1 MDAVLADLRYA
12 LRTLARSPGFT
23 AVAVLTLALGIGAT
37 TSVYS
42 VVQAVLLRSLPF
54 PRADRLV
61 DIKLTRQEY
70 RAQGSTG
77 GTSPFDA
84 YRVWRTAR
92 SFDAT
97 AAYIGDDA
105 VLTGLGSAER
115 VMAWDVT
122 ASFFP
127 LLGARPLLGRAF
139 MPEDDRPGSSP
150 VAVLG
155 HDFWMSRFGGDPQ
168 VLGRGITL
176 DTTSYTIVGVMPAG
190 FHYPPGASL
199 WRDLGAALS
208 GPAGQRHAHDFGFWV
223 VGRLRTDA
231 TLAGART
238 DLDQVTRHAWSSE
251 PGLSGLLPV
260 ATPLVG
266 WLTRDVRTPLWI
278 MLGAVGLVLLVACA
292 NVSNL
297 LLARATARE
306 REMAVRVALG
316 AGRRRL
322 LRHALAES
330 VVVALA
336 GGALGVLLALWSVPA
351 LVALAGSDLPRI
363 TEVRVDVA
371 VLTVALG
378 LSLFA
383 GLFAGLLPAL
393 RVGLRP
399 PADALKSATIGAGPA
414 WRSRSTDALMIA
426 QVALTLVLL
435 AGAGL
440 LVRSFVRQVH
450 IDPGFDA
457 THVVTAEL
465 RLPGARYAAAGA
477 RHVWVTQALERVRAL
492 PGVTLVA
499 AATGTP
505 LRGGEVSS
513 VSVAGAPGRSD
524 QPWAWVTAADPEY
537 FHVLRI
543 PLLRGGRLGE
553 RDGVLVDEAAA
564 HAYFPG
570 ADPLGR
576 TIRFAGSAPRTIVGI
591 VGDTRQESLHD
602 APPPHIYQLLGHS
615 PPPYLKVIVR
625 TAGDPDRL
633 VADVRRAVQS
643 VDVDVPLDAVV
654 PLTTLMAD
662 SLTRDRL
669 YAWLVGVFAAAA
681 LALAATGMYG
691 LSSHAVTRRT
701 REIGLRMALGA
712 SRRAVLGLVVAR
724 GVLLTAS
731 GVVFGFAG
739 ALASTRVLRSY
750 LFQVA
755 PGDPGVL
762 LVAATVLMGVTL
774 AATWLPA
781 RRAAQVDPMVALRYE

>member
-1 MDAVLADLRYA
+1 MNDLRYA
-12 LRTLARSPGFT
+12 LRSLAKSPGFT

-54 PRADRLV
+54 PSADRLV

-70 RAQGSTG
+70 RAQGATG

-84 YRVWRTAR
+84 YRIWRTAR

-105 VLTGLGSAER
+105 VLTGHGSAER
-115 VMAWDVT
+115 VMAWDIT

-127 LLGARPLLGRAF
+127 LLGARPLLGRGF
-139 MPEDDRPGSSP
+139 MPQDDRPGSSP
-150 VAVLG
+150 VVVLG
-155 HDFWMSRFGGDPQ
+155 HDFWLSHFGGDPQ

-176 DTTSYTIVGVMPAG
+176 DTTNYTIVGVMPAV
-190 FHYPPGASL
+190 FHYPLGASL

-223 VGRLRTDA
+223 IGRLRTNVTLTDA
-231 TLAGART
+231 QTE
-238 DLDQVTRHAWSSE
+238 LDEVTRHAWSSE
-251 PGLSGLLPV
+251 PYVSGLLPV
-260 ATPLVG
+260 ASSLVG
-266 WLTRDVRTPLWI
+266 WLTHDVRTPLWI
-278 MLGAVGLVLLVACA
+278 MLGAVVLVLLVACA

-351 LVALAGSDLPRI
+351 LVALAGSALTRTTD
-363 TEVRVDVA
+363 VRVDLA
-371 VLTVALG
+371 VLAVALG

-383 GLFAGLLPAL
+383 GVLAGLLPAL

-399 PADALKSATIGAGPA
+399 PADLLKSATIGAGHA
-414 WRSRSTDALMIA
+414 WRSRATDALMIA

-435 AGAGL
+435 AGAGV
-440 LVRSFVRQVH
+440 LVRSFVRLVH

-457 THVVTAEL
+457 THVVTADL

-477 RHVWVTQALERVRAL
+477 RRAWVNQALERVRAL
-492 PGVTLVA
+492 PGVTVA
-499 AATGTP
+499 AATSGTP

-513 VSVAGAPGRSD
+513 VSVAGAPGRRD
-524 QPWAWVTAADPEY
+524 QPWAWVTAADPAY
-537 FHVLRI
+537 FRVLRI
-543 PLLRGGRLGE
+543 PLLRGASLGE

-564 HAYFPG
+564 HTYFPD

-576 TIRFAGSAPRTIVGI
+576 TIRWGGGRAPRTIVGI

-602 APPPHIYQLLGHS
+602 APAPHIYEPLGDS

-654 PLTTLMAD
+654 SFTALMAD
-662 SLTRDRL
+662 SLSRDRL

-681 LALAATGMYG
+681 LALAAAGMYG
-691 LSSHAVTRRT
+691 LASYAVTRRT

-712 SRRAVLGLVVAR
+712 SKGRVLELVVVR
-724 GVLLTAS
+724 GVQLTAF
-731 GVVFGFAG
+731 GVLFGMVG
-739 ALASTRVLRSY
+739 ALGTTRVLRSY
-750 LFQVA
+750 LFGVA
-755 PGDPGVL
+755 PRDPGVL
-762 LVAATVLMGVTL
+762 LVATTVLMGVTL
-774 AATWLPA
+774 LAAWLPA
-781 RRAAQVDPMVALRYE
+781 RRATKVDPMIALRSE

>member
-1 MDAVLADLRYA
+1 MNDLRFA
-12 LRTLARSPGFT
+12 LRTLAKSPGFT
-23 AVAVLTLALGIGAT
+23 AVAVLTLAIGIGAT

-54 PRADRLV
+54 PSADRLV

-77 GTSPFDA
+77 GTSPFVA
-84 YRVWRTAR
+84 YRVWRTVR

-139 MPEDDRPGSSP
+139 ILDEDRPGSSP
-150 VAVLG
+150 VAVLNY
-155 HDFWMSRFGGDPQ
+155 DFWMSRFGGDPH

-176 DTTSYTIVGVMPAG
+176 DTTSYTIVGVMPGG
-190 FHYPPGASL
+190 FHYPPEASL
-199 WRDLGAALS
+199 WRNLGAALS
-208 GPAGQRHAHDFGFWV
+208 GPAGQQHARDFGFWV

-231 TLAGART
+231 TLTGVRAE
-238 DLDQVTRHAWSSE
+238 LDEMTRHAWSSE
-251 PGLSGLLPV
+251 PDLGDLLPV

-266 WLTRDVRTPLWI
+266 WLTREVRAPLWI
-278 MLGAVGLVLLVACA
+278 MLGAVALVLLVACA

-322 LRHALAES
+322 LRHVLAES

-336 GGALGVLLALWSVPA
+336 GGALGVLLALWTVPA
-351 LVALAGSDLPRI
+351 LVALAGSELPRI
-363 TEVRVDVA
+363 TDVRVNPP
-371 VLTVALG
+371 VLAAAFG

-383 GLFAGLLPAL
+383 GGLAGLLPAL
-393 RVGLRP
+393 RAGSRP
-399 PADALKSATIGAGPA
+399 PAVALKGATVGAGHA

-440 LVRSFVRQVH
+440 LLRSFVRLVH
-450 IDPGFDA
+450 VDPGFDA
-457 THVVTAEL
+457 AHVVTAEL
-465 RLPGARYAAAGA
+465 RLPGTRYAAAGA
-477 RHVWVTQALERVRAL
+477 RRAWVTQALERVRAL
-492 PGVTLVA
+492 PGVTVAA

-513 VSVAGAPGRSD
+513 VSVAGAPARRD

-537 FHVLRI
+537 FRVLRI
-543 PLLRGGRLGE
+543 PLLRGASLGE

-564 HAYFPG
+564 RTYFSD
-570 ADPLGR
+570 ADPLGK
-576 TIRFAGSAPRTIVGI
+576 TIRFGRSAPRTIVGI
-591 VGDTRQESLHD
+591 VGDTRQESLHA
-602 APPPHIYQLLGHS
+602 APPPHIYEPLGQS

-625 TAGDPDRL
+625 AAGDPDHL

-643 VDVDVPLDAVV
+643 VDLDVPLDAVV
-654 PLTTLMAD
+654 SFTTLLAD
-662 SLTRDRL
+662 SLSRDRL
-669 YAWLVGVFAAAA
+669 YAWMVGVFAAAA
-681 LALAATGMYG
+681 LTLAAAGMYG
-691 LSSHAVTRRT
+691 LASYAVTRRT

-712 SRRAVLGLVVAR
+712 SRQAVLELVMVR

-731 GVVFGFAG
+731 GVVFGIVG
-739 ALASTRVLRSY
+739 ALGSTRVLRSH

-755 PGDPGVL
+755 PGDPTVL
-762 LVAATVLMGVTL
+762 LVAGTVLMGVTL

-781 RRAAQVDPMVALRYE
+781 RRATKVDPMVALRYE

>member
-1 MDAVLADLRYA
+1 MNDLRYA

-54 PRADRLV
+54 PSADRLV

-266 WLTRDVRTPLWI
+266 WLTRDVRVP
-278 MLGAVGLVLLVACA
+278 
-292 NVSNL
+292 
-297 LLARATARE
+297 
-306 REMAVRVALG
+306 
-316 AGRRRL
+316 
-322 LRHALAES
+322 
-330 VVVALA
+330 LA

-399 PADALKSATIGAGPA
+399 PADALKSATIGAGHA

-477 RHVWVTQALERVRAL
+477 RHAWVTQALERVRAL

-524 QPWAWVTAADPEY
+524 QRWAWVTAADPEY

-724 GVLLTAS
+724 GVLL
-731 GVVFGFAG
+731 
-739 ALASTRVLRSY
+739 
-750 LFQVA
+750 
-755 PGDPGVL
+755 
-762 LVAATVLMGVTL
+762 VAAPVLMGVTL